1 MKTEREE
8 VDKAYSVATLMEK
21 EYQKLLLKIRNTIMR
36 SADNISIKNEISD
49 LKGRLVFLKQKQR
62 NIVKEAYLANNILQ
76 EFKLKRKEAWRVLQE
91 IRDKYYLEFKKK
103 ELEESR

>member
-21 EYQKLLLKIRNTIMR
+21 EYQKLLLKIRNTIMS

-76 EFKLKRKEAWRVLQE
+76 EFKLKRKEARRVLQE

-103 ELEESR
+103 ELE